1 MNITKIN
8 NFFSDIELKNI
19 NSSINETID
28 FNATYNDYE
37 TSQHSLDPN
46 IHKGLSRLQAT
57 INIPNEISDRLT
69 KMSSD
74 LLGFQVQL
82 SSISYVRYSNLYGD
96 PGLPPHFDG
105 DTNDLVI
112 DYQLDS
118 NTSWD
123 LGVDLKTYPLENNSA
138 LLFNANEHIHWRP
151 HKSFNEGE
159 YIDMI
164 FFRFYNLNN
173 KSNYKHLKYSQNDD
187 IFKEARD
194 FRNSLRFLIYEEDSR

>member
-8 NFFSDIELKNI
+8 NFFSDSELKDI
-19 NSSINETID
+19 NRLISETVD

-37 TSQHSLDPN
+37 TDPSGIEN
-46 IHKGLSRLQAT
+46 TIHKGLSRLQAT
-57 INIPNEISDRLT
+57 IDIPNEINSRLT
-69 KMSSD
+69 KMCSD
-74 LLGFQVQL
+74 LLGFQVQSNGIL
-82 SSISYVRYSNLYGD
+82 YVRYSNLYGN
-96 PGLPPHFDG
+96 PNLPPHFDG
-105 DTNDLVI
+105 DTNNLVV

-151 HKSFNEGE
+151 HKSFNDGE

-164 FFRFYNLNN
+164 FFRFFNLNN
-173 KSNYKHLKYSQNDD
+173 RSNYEHLRYSIHDD
-187 IFKEARD
+187 IFKKVREFRD
-194 FRNSLRFLIYEEDSR
+194 SLTPF